1 MLGLEANRV
10 QHVPYKGIRLDLQL
24 FATTA
29 TPIPLT
35 YGPYKAEMPLGE
47 CRNTNQCYRQ
57 LSQRLRI
64 TVETQ
69 I

>member
-10 QHVPYKGIRLDLQL
+10 QHVHRLYLQL
-24 FATTA
+24 SATTA

-35 YGPYKAEMPLGE
+35 YGPYKAEIPLGE
-47 CRNTNQCYRQ
+47 RRNTDQCYRQ
-57 LSQRLRI
+57 LSQHLRI
-64 TVETQ
+64 TVETP